1 MVEFLSD
8 EWFSKVAEMYKTA
21 GDLKMPDSLT
31 SVTVNL
37 TVKTANAEVK
47 MAMNRGVIQKGFV
60 DGADVDMS
68 MPAEYA
74 YKILVL
80 NDWSVGMR
88 GYIKRHI
95 KLSGNLKKL
104 IPLQVYKPSQ
114 PTIEFCKKIAEFTD
128 FKA

>member
-1 MVEFLSD
+1 
-8 EWFSKVAEMYKTA
+8 
-21 GDLKMPDSLT
+21 MPDSLT

-37 TVKTANAEVK
+37 TVKTAKAEVK
-47 MAMNRGVIQKGFV
+47 MAMNKGIIQNGFV

-95 KLSGNLKKL
+95 KLTGNLKKL

-114 PTIEFCKKIAEFTD
+114 PTTEFCKKIAEFTD
-128 FKA
+128 FKV